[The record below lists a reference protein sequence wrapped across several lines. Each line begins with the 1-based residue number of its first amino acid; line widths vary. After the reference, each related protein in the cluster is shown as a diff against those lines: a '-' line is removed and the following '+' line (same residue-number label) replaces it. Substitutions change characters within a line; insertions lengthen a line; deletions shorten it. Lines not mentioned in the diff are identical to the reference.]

1 MAAPELNR
9 MADYLGSCPSAD
21 LCRDAPAPV
30 AAKWAAMA
38 EGLAALSHDGPD
50 AGNGVTMREQVARQ
64 IQDLGLTF
72 RVAGD
77 EEERAWPLSPMPL
90 IIGADEWAK
99 VEAGL
104 IQRATL
110 LETLAADIYGP
121 QSLVLDGRLPAA
133 VIAGSRYFARKMVG
147 LKPQGSDY
155 LQICAFDLARGPD
168 GQWRVL
174 ADRLRLATGIGYAL
188 ENRLALTRSTGS
200 LLSTINTRRIAGFFA
215 ALRGGIARNCPRERP
230 RIALLTPG
238 RFNQSYPEQAH
249 LARYLGLPLVEGRD
263 LIVANER
270 LYVRTIAGPR
280 RIDALWRWIDTNAL
294 DPLSFDSRSAIG
306 VPDLFE
312 AWAHGGLEMANWPG
326 VEVLE
331 SRAFAAF
338 MPRLCQALLGE
349 SLLLPNVAT
358 WWCGQP
364 GEAAQVLARLDELV
378 VGPAFGQE
386 VEVLPD
392 GAMQSGAALS
402 GAQRAA
408 LAEAIKRRPMD
419 YCGQEIVHLSTSPVL
434 IDAAKNNWRLAARPF
449 TLRAFVAR
457 DGNGQWTVMPGGF
470 ARLSSSGELLTSLMG
485 EGDLSADVC
494 IVDDSA
500 ATDPQSAIPGSN
512 LGPNLGPNLG
522 TAPAVRRGGGILA
535 SQAADNLYWFGRY
548 CERAEATLRILRS
561 ILGSS
566 IEADAGA
573 ARDAHLRRFLA
584 QLLEKWGAIPD
595 DDVDGTLNQIC
606 SDALGEHDLPG
617 GVATL
622 IRNMQ
627 RVGLSLRDRLAR
639 DFWRI
644 ARRAPPHF
652 DADAPDTVRDA
663 IKELLERF
671 GTLSGLIA
679 ENMVRDDAFRF
690 LEMGRRIERSL
701 LTCRIVEH
709 LEQSPDGS
717 DALSLLLDLCD
728 SQIIYRSRYLSGTMR
743 DPVYD
748 LVLLDPDNPRSL
760 IFQLQELHRH
770 IAALPTLVDDGMPE
784 TPLRQ
789 IRGLLAPLEGL
800 TIDGLDNAALAQV
813 EAQLG
818 DLSEGVSMRYFL
830 PMERLDSQL
839 SGNLLG

>member
-1 MAAPELNR
+1 M
-9 MADYLGSCPSAD
+9 DD
-21 LCRDAPAPV
+21 
-30 AAKWAAMA
+30 
-38 EGLAALSHDGPD
+38 GLAVLSHDGM
-50 AGNGVTMREQVARQ
+50 ASIREQVARQ

-72 RVAGD
+72 RVVGD
-77 EEERAWPLSPMPL
+77 EDERPWPLSPMPL
-90 IIGADEWAK
+90 IIGADEWAQ

-110 LETLAADIYGP
+110 LETLAADVYGP
-121 QSLVLDGRLPAA
+121 QSLVRDGRLPAP

-147 LKPQGSDY
+147 LKPQGGNY
-155 LQICAFDLARGPD
+155 LNVCAFDLARGPN
-168 GQWRVL
+168 GQWRIL

-188 ENRLALTRSTGS
+188 ENRLALSRSTGS
-200 LLSTINTRRIAGFFA
+200 LLTAINTRRVAGFFT
-215 ALRGGIARNCPRERP
+215 ALRAGIARNCPRERP

-263 LIVANER
+263 LTVADER

-294 DPLSFDSRSAIG
+294 DPLSFDARSAIG
-306 VPDLFE
+306 VPDLFD
-312 AWAHGGLEMANWPG
+312 AWAHGGLEMTNWPG

-338 MPRLCQALLGE
+338 MPRLCKLLLGE

-364 GEAAQVLARLDELV
+364 GEAAEVLARLDELL
-378 VGPAFGQE
+378 VGPAFGQA
-386 VEVLPD
+386 VEVLPGNAMRP
-392 GAMQSGAALS
+392 GAELS
-402 GAQRAA
+402 PAERIA
-408 LAEAIKRRPMD
+408 LAEAIARRPMD

-434 IDAAKNNWRLAARPF
+434 IDGRLAPRPF

-457 DGNGQWTVMPGGF
+457 DGDGQWTVMPGGF

-494 IVDDSA
+494 IVDSDA
-500 ATDPQSAIPGSN
+500 QSQPH
-512 LGPNLGPNLG
+512 GPILA

-573 ARDAHLRRFLA
+573 ARNVQLRRFLA
-584 QLLEKWGAIPD
+584 QLLETWGVIGKD
-595 DDVDGTLNQIC
+595 DIDGSLVEIC
-606 SDALGEHDLPG
+606 STALAENDRPG
-617 GVATL
+617 GVAAL
-622 IRNMQ
+622 IRNSQ

-639 DFWRI
+639 DFWRVT
-644 ARRAPPHF
+644 RRPPPHF
-652 DADAPDTVRDA
+652 DSASLDSNGPETVREA
-663 IKELLERF
+663 VQELLERF
-671 GTLSGLIA
+671 ATLSGLIA
-679 ENMVRDDAFRF
+679 ENMVRDSAFRF
-690 LEMGRRIERSL
+690 LEMGRRIERAML
-701 LTCRIVEH
+701 MCRIVEH
-709 LEQSPDGS
+709 LQQSPEEA

-728 SQIIYRSRYLSGTMR
+728 SQIIYRSRYLSGTVR

-760 IFQLQELHRH
+760 IFHLQALHRH

-784 TPLRQ
+784 APLRE
-789 IRGLLAPLEGL
+789 IRSLLAPLEGL
-800 TIDGLDNAALAQV
+800 TVDKLDNDTLAQV
-813 EAQLG
+813 DKRLLA
-818 DLSEGVSMRYFL
+818 LSDTISTRYFL
-830 PMERLDSQL
+830 PIERIDNRLA
-839 SGNLLG
+839 GILLG

>member
-1 MAAPELNR
+1 
-9 MADYLGSCPSAD
+9 MADYLRGCPGAD
-21 LCRDAPAPV
+21 LCRDAPAAV
-30 AAKWAAMA
+30 AQKWAAMA
-38 EGLAALSHDGPD
+38 DGLAALSHDGV
-50 AGNGVTMREQVARQ
+50 GTIHEQVARQ

-77 EEERAWPLSPMPL
+77 EDERAWPLSPMPL

-110 LETLAADIYGP
+110 LEALAADIYGS
-121 QSLVLDGRLPAA
+121 QSLVQEGRLPAA

-147 LKPQGSDY
+147 LKPQGGNY
-155 LQICAFDLARGPD
+155 LQVCAFDLARGPN
-168 GQWRVL
+168 GQWRIL
-174 ADRLRLATGIGYAL
+174 GDRLRLSTGIGYAL
-188 ENRLALTRSTGS
+188 ENRLALSRSTGS
-200 LLSTINTRRIAGFFA
+200 LLSTINTRRVASFFA
-215 ALRGGIARNCPRERP
+215 ALRAGIARNCPRERP

-263 LIVANER
+263 LTVADER

-294 DPLSFDSRSAIG
+294 DPLSFDARSAIG

-338 MPRLCQALLGE
+338 MPRLSKILLGE

-364 GEAAQVLARLDELV
+364 DEAAQVLARLDQLL
-378 VGPAFGQE
+378 VGPAFGQA
-386 VEVLPD
+386 VEVLP
-392 GAMQSGAALS
+392 GSAMWPGAALS
-402 GAQRAA
+402 ADQRAA
-408 LAEAIKRRPMD
+408 LAAAIARRPMD
-419 YCGQEIVHLSTSPVL
+419 YCGQEIVHLSTTPVF
-434 IDAAKNNWRLAARPF
+434 IDAEKGDWRLAARPF

-485 EGDLSADVC
+485 AGDLSADVC
-494 IVDDSA
+494 IVDDV
-500 ATDPQSAIPGSN
+500 PGTGLQNTANFGPS
-512 LGPNLGPNLG
+512 LGGSVAPG
-522 TAPAVRRGGGILA
+522 PAVRRGGGILA

-573 ARDAHLRRFLA
+573 ARDAQLRRFLA
-584 QLLEKWGAIPD
+584 QLLERWGAIPKD
-595 DDVDGTLNQIC
+595 DIDGSLIQIC
-606 SDALGEHDLPG
+606 GGALAEHDLPG
-617 GVATL
+617 GVAAL
-622 IRNMQ
+622 VRNMQ

-652 DADAPDTVRDA
+652 DSAEFDGSGPETIRDA

-690 LEMGRRIERSL
+690 LEMGRRIERAL

-709 LEQSPDGS
+709 LKQSRDES

-728 SQIIYRSRYLSGTMR
+728 SQIIYRSRYLSGTVR

-760 IFQLQELHRH
+760 IFQLHELHRH
-770 IAALPTLVDDGMPE
+770 IAALPALVDDGMPE
-784 TPLRQ
+784 APLRA
-789 IRGLLAPLEGL
+789 IRGLLAPLAGL
-800 TIDGLDNAALAQV
+800 TVDMLDNAALAHV
-813 EAQLG
+813 EAQLLN
-818 DLSEGVSMRYFL
+818 LSDAISKRYFL
-830 PMERLDSQL
+830 PMERLDTPL
-839 SGNLLG
+839 AGNLLG

>member
-1 MAAPELNR
+1 MAPAINR
-9 MADYLGSCPSAD
+9 MADYVRDCPSAD
-21 LCRDAPAPV
+21 LCRDAAQPV
-30 AAKWAAMA
+30 AQKWAAMA
-38 EGLAALSHDGPD
+38 DGLAALSHDGPD
-50 AGNGVTMREQVARQ
+50 GAGAGESGAGTMHEQVARQ

-77 EEERAWPLSPMPL
+77 EDERPWPLSPMPL
-90 IIGADEWAK
+90 IIGAAEWAK

-110 LETLAADIYGP
+110 LETLAADVYGP

-133 VIAGSRYFARKMVG
+133 IIAGSRYFARKMVG
-147 LKPQGSDY
+147 LKPQGGDY
-155 LQICAFDLARGPD
+155 LHVCAFDLARGPN
-168 GQWRVL
+168 GQWRIL

-188 ENRLALTRSTGS
+188 ENRLALSRSTGP
-200 LLSTINTRRIAGFFA
+200 LLSTINTRRVANFFA
-215 ALRGGIARNCPRERP
+215 ALRSGIARNCPRERP

-263 LIVANER
+263 LTVANER

-294 DPLSFDSRSAIG
+294 DPLTFDARSAIG

-338 MPRLCQALLGE
+338 MPRLCKALLGE
-349 SLLLPNVAT
+349 DLLLPNVAT

-364 GEAAQVLARLDELV
+364 DEAAQVLSRLDKLV
-378 VGPAFGQE
+378 VGPAFGQD
-386 VEVLPD
+386 VEVL
-392 GAMQSGAALS
+392 GSAMRPVAGMSAD
-402 GAQRAA
+402 QRAA
-408 LAEAIKRRPMD
+408 LAAAIARRPMD
-419 YCGQEIVHLSTSPVL
+419 YCGQEIIHLSTSPVL
-434 IDAAKNNWRLAARPF
+434 VDDRLEPRPF
-449 TLRAFVAR
+449 TVRAFLAR

-494 IVDDSA
+494 IVDDA
-500 ATDPQSAIPGSN
+500 PLPEP
-512 LGPNLGPNLG
+512 LGAPHLIV
-522 TAPAVRRGGGILA
+522 TPAVRRGGGILA

-561 ILGSS
+561 IMGSS

-573 ARDAHLRRFLA
+573 ARDAQLRRFLA
-584 QLLEKWGAIPD
+584 QLLETWGAIAED
-595 DDVDGTLNQIC
+595 EIDGSLAQIC
-606 SDALGEHDLPG
+606 SAALAEHDLPG

-622 IRNMQ
+622 IRNSQ

-644 ARRAPPHF
+644 ASRAPPHF
-652 DADAPDTVRDA
+652 EHGGPQAVRDA

-679 ENMVRDDAFRF
+679 ENMVRDAAFSF
-690 LEMGRRIERSL
+690 LELGRRIERAL

-709 LEQSPDGS
+709 LEQAPEES

-748 LVLLDPDNPRSL
+748 LVLLDQDNPRSL
-760 IFQLQELHRH
+760 IFQLQELRRH
-770 IAALPTLVDDGMPE
+770 ITALPSLRDDGMPE
-784 TPLRQ
+784 APLRE
-789 IRGLLAPLEGL
+789 IRALLAPLESL
-800 TIDGLDNAALAQV
+800 TVDMLDNAGLAQV
-813 EAQLG
+813 EAQLIS
-818 DLSEGVSMRYFL
+818 LSDAISTRYFL
-830 PMERLDSQL
+830 PIDRVDTPLAGS
-839 SGNLLG
+839 LLG

>member
-1 MAAPELNR
+1 MDAPTQNTLVPITPAGAR
-9 MADYLGSCPSAD
+9 MADYLRICPEAD

-30 AAKWAAMA
+30 ARKWAAMA
-38 EGLAALSHDGPD
+38 DGLAALSHDGQ
-50 AGNGVTMREQVARQ
+50 GRVHEQVARQ

-77 EEERAWPLSPMPL
+77 EDERPWPLSPMPL
-90 IIGADEWAK
+90 IIGAEEWTQ

-110 LETLAADIYGP
+110 LEALAADVYGP
-121 QSLVLDGRLPAA
+121 QSLVDNGQLPAA
-133 VIAGSRYFARKMVG
+133 VIAGSRYFARQMIG
-147 LKPQGSDY
+147 LKPQGGNY
-155 LQICAFDLARGPD
+155 LNVCAFDLARGPS
-168 GQWRVL
+168 GKWRIL

-188 ENRLALTRSTGS
+188 ENRLALSRSTGS
-200 LLSTINTRRIAGFFA
+200 LLSTINTRRVANFFA
-215 ALRGGIARNCPRERP
+215 ALRAGIARNCARERP

-263 LIVANER
+263 LNVADQR

-280 RIDALWRWIDTNAL
+280 RVDALWRWIDTNAL

-312 AWAHGGLEMANWPG
+312 AWAHGGLEMTNWPG

-338 MPRLCQALLGE
+338 MPRLSKLLLGE
-349 SLLLPNVAT
+349 SLALPNVAT

-364 GEAAQVLARLDELV
+364 DEAAQVLSRLDELL
-378 VGPAFGQE
+378 VGPAFGK
-386 VEVLPD
+386 D
-392 GAMQSGAALS
+392 GADTASVMRPGAELS
-402 GAQRAA
+402 PGERVA

-419 YCGQEIVHLSTSPVL
+419 YCGQEIVHLSTSPVF
-434 IDAAKNNWRLAARPF
+434 IDDQLAARPF

-470 ARLSSSGELLTSLMG
+470 ARLSSSGQLLTSLMG

-494 IVDDSA
+494 IVDDVA
-500 ATDPQSAIPGSN
+500 RHDPQPGSN
-512 LGPNLGPNLG
+512 LGILGAGL
-522 TAPAVRRGGGILA
+522 AVRRGGGILA
-535 SQAADNLYWFGRY
+535 SQAADNLFWFGRY
-548 CERAEATLRILRS
+548 CERAEATLRVLRS

-573 ARDAHLRRFLA
+573 ARDAQLRRFLA
-584 QLLEKWGAIPD
+584 QLLETWGAIPAD
-595 DDVDGTLNQIC
+595 DIDASLTRLC
-606 SDALGEHDLPG
+606 SDALAEHDLPG
-617 GVATL
+617 GVAAL

-644 ARRAPPHF
+644 ARRPPPHF
-652 DADAPDTVRDA
+652 DSEGPESVRDA
-663 IKELLERF
+663 IKELLERL

-679 ENMVRDDAFRF
+679 ENMVRDNAFRF
-690 LEMGRRIERSL
+690 LEMGRRIERAL
-701 LTCRIVEH
+701 ANCRLVTH
-709 LEQSPDGS
+709 LAASPDEAPEQA

-728 SQIIYRSRYLSGTMR
+728 SQIIYRSRYLSGTAR

-770 IAALPTLVDDGMPE
+770 IAALPTLDDDGMPE
-784 TPLRQ
+784 APLRE
-789 IRGLLAPLEGL
+789 IRSLLAPLEGL
-800 TIDGLDNAALAQV
+800 TVDRLDNAALAQV
-813 EAQLG
+813 ETQLL
-818 DLSEGVSMRYFL
+818 DLSDAISARYFL
-830 PMERLDSQL
+830 QMERIDSPL
-839 SGNLLG
+839 MGNLLV

>member
-1 MAAPELNR
+1 MNR
-9 MADYLGSCPSAD
+9 IADYAQNCPSAD
-21 LCRDAPAPV
+21 LCRDASAAV
-30 AAKWAAMA
+30 AQKWAAMA
-38 EGLAALSHDGPD
+38 DGLAALSHDGAD
-50 AGNGVTMREQVARQ
+50 SMREQVARQ

-77 EEERAWPLSPMPL
+77 EDERPWPLNPMPL
-90 IIGADEWAK
+90 IIGAGEWAQ

-110 LETLAADIYGP
+110 LEVLAADVYGP
-121 QSLVLDGRLPAA
+121 QSLVQDGRLPATM
-133 VIAGSRYFARKMVG
+133 VAGSRYFARKMVG
-147 LKPQGSDY
+147 VKPHSGNY
-155 LQICAFDLARGPD
+155 LNVCAFDLARGPN
-168 GQWRVL
+168 GQWRIL

-188 ENRLALTRSTGS
+188 ENRLALSRSTGS
-200 LLSTINTRRIAGFFA
+200 LLSAINTRRIAAFFA
-215 ALRGGIARNCPRERP
+215 ALRAGIARNCPRERP

-263 LIVANER
+263 LTVANER

-294 DPLSFDSRSAIG
+294 DPLNFDTRSAIG

-312 AWAHGGLEMANWPG
+312 AWAHGGLEMTNWPG

-338 MPRLCQALLGE
+338 MPRLSRILLDQD
-349 SLLLPNVAT
+349 LLLPNVAT

-364 GEAAQVLARLDELV
+364 DEAAHVLARLDELLI
-378 VGPAFGQE
+378 GSAFGQA
-386 VEVLPD
+386 VEVLPGTTMQP
-392 GAMQSGAALS
+392 GAELSAIQRRELAA
-402 GAQRAA
+402 
-408 LAEAIKRRPMD
+408 AILRRPMD
-419 YCGQEIVHLSTSPVL
+419 FCGQEIVHLSTSPVL
-434 IDAAKNNWRLAARPF
+434 IDAENGDWRLAPRPF
-449 TLRAFVAR
+449 TIRAFVAR

-494 IVDDSA
+494 IVDDIAQTPLPGPTTLA
-500 ATDPQSAIPGSN
+500 A
-512 LGPNLGPNLG
+512 
-522 TAPAVRRGGGILA
+522 APAVRRGGGILA

-561 ILGSS
+561 IMGSS

-573 ARDAHLRRFLA
+573 ARDAQLRRYLA
-584 QLLEKWGAIPD
+584 QLLEKWGAID
-595 DDVDGTLNQIC
+595 EEDIDGSLVEIC
-606 SDALGEHDLPG
+606 SAALAEHDLWG

-622 IRNMQ
+622 IRNSQ

-644 ARRAPPHF
+644 TRRAPPHF
-652 DADAPDTVRDA
+652 DADSPEAIRDA
-663 IKELLERF
+663 IQDMLERF
-671 GTLSGLIA
+671 GALSGLIA
-679 ENMVRDDAFRF
+679 ENMVRDPAFRF
-690 LEMGRRIERSL
+690 LEMGRRIERAM
-701 LTCRIVEH
+701 LTCRIARH
-709 LEQSPDGS
+709 LQESPEVA

-728 SQIIYRSRYLSGTMR
+728 SQIIYRARYLSGTVR

-760 IFQLQELHRH
+760 MFQLQALHRH

-784 TPLRQ
+784 APLRE

-800 TIDGLDNAALAQV
+800 TVDKLDNAALGLV
-813 EAQLG
+813 DEALLA
-818 DLSEGVSMRYFL
+818 LSDTISTRYFL
-830 PMERLDSQL
+830 PLERNDSPMTG
-839 SGNLLG
+839 SLLG

>member
-1 MAAPELNR
+1 MTR
-9 MADYLGSCPSAD
+9 IADYARTCVSAD
-21 LCRDAPAPV
+21 LCRDAAPQV
-30 AAKWAAMA
+30 ARKWAAMA
-38 EGLAALSHDGPD
+38 DGLAALSHDGIDPL
-50 AGNGVTMREQVARQ
+50 REQVARQ

-77 EEERAWPLSPMPL
+77 EDERPWPLSPMPL
-90 IIGADEWAK
+90 IIGAVEWAQ

-110 LETLAADIYGP
+110 LETLAANIYGG
-121 QSLVLDGRLPAA
+121 QSLVQDGRLPAA
-133 VIAGSRYFARKMVG
+133 VVAGSRYFARKMVG
-147 LKPQGSDY
+147 LKPQGSNY
-155 LQICAFDLARGPD
+155 LNVCAFDLARGPD
-168 GQWRVL
+168 GQWRIL

-188 ENRLALTRSTGS
+188 ENRLALSRSTGP
-200 LLSTINTRRIAGFFA
+200 LLGKINARRVASFFA
-215 ALRGGIARNCPRERP
+215 ALRAGIARNCPRERP

-263 LIVANER
+263 LTVANER

-294 DPLSFDSRSAIG
+294 DPLSFDARSAIG
-306 VPDLFE
+306 VPDLFD
-312 AWAHGGLEMANWPG
+312 AWAHGGLEMTNWPG

-338 MPRLCQALLGE
+338 MPRLCEIMLGE
-349 SLLLPNVAT
+349 SLALPNVAT

-364 GEAAQVLARLDELV
+364 DEAAQVLARLGDLLV
-378 VGPAFGQE
+378 GSAFGQA
-386 VEVLPD
+386 VEVLTGSAMRP
-392 GAMQSGAALS
+392 GADLSAA
-402 GAQRAA
+402 RRIA
-408 LAEAIKRRPMD
+408 LAEAIARRPMD

-434 IDAAKNNWRLAARPF
+434 IDDRLVPRPF

-457 DGNGQWTVMPGGF
+457 DGDGEWTVMPGGF
-470 ARLSSSGELLTSLMG
+470 ARLSSSEQLPTSLMG

-494 IVDDSA
+494 IVDDA
-500 ATDPQSAIPGSN
+500 ADSQPH
-512 LGPNLGPNLG
+512 GPATLAA
-522 TAPAVRRGGGILA
+522 APAVRRGGGILA

-573 ARDAHLRRFLA
+573 GRDAVLRRFLA
-584 QLLEKWGAIPD
+584 QLLETWGAID
-595 DDVDGTLNQIC
+595 EEEIDGSLVEIC
-606 SDALGEHDLPG
+606 GAALAEHDLPG

-622 IRNMQ
+622 IRNSQ

-639 DFWRI
+639 DFWQI
-644 ARRAPPHF
+644 TRRAPSHF
-652 DADAPDTVRDA
+652 DNDSPEA
-663 IKELLERF
+663 IREAIQNLLERF
-671 GTLSGLIA
+671 GTLAGLIA
-679 ENMVRDDAFRF
+679 ENMVRDSAFRF
-690 LEMGRRIERSL
+690 MEMGRRIERAM
-701 LTCRIVEH
+701 LTCRIARH
-709 LEQSPDGS
+709 LQQSPDES

-728 SQIIYRSRYLSGTMR
+728 SQIIYRSRYLSGTVR

-760 IFQLQELHRH
+760 MFQLQALHRH

-784 TPLRQ
+784 APLRE
-789 IRGLLAPLEGL
+789 IRKLLAPLEGL
-800 TIDGLDNAALAQV
+800 TVDKLDNDALAGV
-813 EAQLG
+813 DERLLA
-818 DLSEGVSMRYFL
+818 LSDTISMRYFL
-830 PMERLDSQL
+830 PIERIDHRLAGS
-839 SGNLLG
+839 LLG